1 MQASCL
7 TVCVEAGFDGTCP
20 ESQHLGDRGR
30 VNPELEDHLG
40 YLVSS
45 ITENQNQSHK
55 KLVMSMG
62 FFSENRFC

>member
-7 TVCVEAGFDGTCP
+7 TVCVEAGFDGTCA

-30 VNPELEDHLG
+30 VNPELEDHLD

-45 ITENQNQSHK
+45 TTENQNQSHK
-55 KLVMSMG
+55 KLVRSMG
-62 FFSENRFC
+62 FFSENRLC